1 MKRRLLFDCCDNKYV
16 IKENDNIVFSINGDD
31 LKFNSLDFYNGIYRK
46 KSASIILENAIAD
59 KRDSLKKG
67 SYIFDW
73 LSDII
78 KSIEEELCNIEGEL
92 YYNNEAESLANDE
105 GKIIPLFEMAAC
117 AGDGFFNNWDIQKER
132 DVIVNNNKAD
142 FAIRIL
148 GKSMETAIPDD
159 SIVLVRKTDVVDNGE
174 IGIFVVDGDV
184 MCKRYKEEGKKHF
197 LVPENPSDEF
207 SVIDLEHIEQCKTLG
222 QVIGINK
229 SQGNDP

>member
-31 LKFNSLDFYNGIYRK
+31 LKFNSLEFYNGVYRK

-59 KRDSLKKG
+59 ERDSLKKG
-67 SYIFDW
+67 NYIFAW

-78 KSIEEELCNIEGEL
+78 KSIEEELCSIEGEAFDA
-92 YYNNEAESLANDE
+92 NETESLADDE
-105 GKIIPLFEMAAC
+105 GKTIPLFEMAAC

-132 DVIVNNNKAD
+132 DIVVNNEKAD

-148 GKSMETAIPDD
+148 GHSMETSIPDG

-174 IGIFVVDGDV
+174 VGIFVVDGDV
-184 MCKRYKEEGKKHF
+184 MCKRYKEEGLEHL
-197 LVPENPSDEF
+197 LVPDNPSDEF
-207 SVIDLEHIEQCKTLG
+207 SVINLANIEQCETLG
-222 QVIGINK
+222 QVICIE
-229 SQGNDP
+229 SQDNDL